1 MAPDGRRT
9 PVSVANTT
17 RPAHDS
23 PGKAVRDGV
32 GHHGRVMMLVPSD
45 VLRPRRPDEH
55 FAAEAA
61 AARAAGWVVALV
73 DHDALAGD
81 GDADAAVARVP
92 AGAGAVYRGWMLG
105 AGRYAAMAEALA
117 RRGVMLRTGP
127 AQYRRAHELPGW
139 CADLAGWT
147 PDTAWT
153 TGADRAAFDEARAEL
168 GGGPAVLRDWTKS
181 MKHYWDEAV
190 YIPELGDAAAAW
202 RVASRL
208 RELRGDEF
216 TGGFVLRRF
225 ERFTGAEVRSWWVDG
240 ECRLVGAHP
249 DSPAEPPP
257 ADCDPAG
264 MNPVIAGLGLPF
276 VTVDLARRADGVWRV
291 IEVGD
296 GQVSDRPVSTPAEV
310 FVGALATAGVS

>member
-1 MAPDGRRT
+1 MGT
-9 PVSVANTT
+9 FV
-17 RPAHDS
+17 
-23 PGKAVRDGV
+23 
-32 GHHGRVMMLVPSD
+32 VPSD

-61 AARAAGWVVALV
+61 AAREAGWVVALV
-73 DHDALAGD
+73 DHDALAG
-81 GDADAAVARVP
+81 GRDADAAVARVP
-92 AGAGAVYRGWMLG
+92 AGDGAVYRGWMLG
-105 AGRYAAMAEALA
+105 AGQYAAMAGALA
-117 RRGVMLRTGP
+117 RRGVTLRTAP

-153 TGADRAAFDEARAEL
+153 TGADRAAFDRARAEL

-225 ERFTGAEVRSWWVDG
+225 EEFAGAEVRTWWVAG

-249 DSPAEPPP
+249 DTPAELPP
-257 ADCDPAG
+257 AGFDLAG
-264 MNPVIAGLGLPF
+264 IAPVIAGLRLPF
-276 VTVDLARRADGVWRV
+276 VTVDLARRADGAWRV

-296 GQVSDRPVSTPAEV
+296 GQVSDRPASIPAEAL
-310 FVGALATAGVS
+310 VGVLS